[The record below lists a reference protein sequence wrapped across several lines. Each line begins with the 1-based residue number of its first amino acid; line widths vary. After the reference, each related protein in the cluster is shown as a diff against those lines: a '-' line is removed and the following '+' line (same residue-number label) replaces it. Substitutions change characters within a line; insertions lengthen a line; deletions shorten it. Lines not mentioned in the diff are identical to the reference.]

1 MLLPKRTKFR
11 KTQKGRIKGIANRG
25 HEIAF
30 GIYGL
35 KSLDTYAITN
45 KQIESARV
53 AVTRFMKR
61 EGKVWIRIF
70 PDKVITAKPA
80 DVRMGKG
87 KGNPEGWSA
96 PVRPGAILFE
106 CDGVPREVAEEAMRL
121 AAQKLPVKTKFVTRR
136 DAIEIVAEKK

>member
-11 KTQKGRIKGIANRG
+11 KTQKGRIKGVAQRG
-25 HEIAF
+25 NEISF

-35 KSLDTYAITN
+35 KSMDTHLITN

-70 PDKVITAKPA
+70 PDKVITRKPLE
-80 DVRMGKG
+80 VRMGKG
-87 KGNPEGWSA
+87 KGNPEGWGA
-96 PVRPGAILFE
+96 PVRPGTILFE
-106 CDGVPREVAEEAMRL
+106 CDGVPRAVAEEAMRL
-121 AAQKLPVKTKFVTRR
+121 AAQKLPVKTKFITRR
-136 DAIEIVAEKK
+136 DALEMTA